1 MKRIIKL
8 IKEVLLMIAGYDD
21 AHCKHEIY
29 TKKEMVELLNG
40 KSQVGHTHAWSEI
53 TGKPATF
60 TPSSHTHDD
69 RYFTESE
76 INSKLA
82 TYKLKGDFYVVNG
95 NITLSNGSGNT
106 SQVALPSGFTKDN
119 CVVVAVG
126 VAYQLAT
133 VLDYG
138 GHSTATFN
146 VRITSSNQYYLNV
159 IVIGSSGGPSG
170 SRAYKIVMM
179 KV

>member
-1 MKRIIKL
+1 MKL
-8 IKEVLLMIAGYDD
+8 FGFFENYGKE
-21 AHCKHEIY
+21 EIY
-29 TKKEMVELLNG
+29 SNNEIDNLLNK
-40 KSQVGHTHAWSEI
+40 KSQVGHTHNYVDI
-53 TGKPATF
+53 TGKPSTF
-60 TPSSHTHDD
+60 PPTTHTHDE
-69 RYFTESE
+69 RYFTETE
-76 INSKLA
+76 INNKLS

-95 NITLSNGSGNT
+95 NVTLSNGSGNT

-138 GHSTATFN
+138 GHSNATFN

-159 IVIGSSGGPSG
+159 IVMGSSSGPSG
-170 SRAYKIVMM
+170 SRPYKIVFM